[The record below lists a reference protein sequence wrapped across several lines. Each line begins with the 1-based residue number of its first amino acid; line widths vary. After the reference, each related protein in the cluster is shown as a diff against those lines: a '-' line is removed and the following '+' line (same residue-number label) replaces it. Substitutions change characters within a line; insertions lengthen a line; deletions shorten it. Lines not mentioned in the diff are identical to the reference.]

1 MLNTN
6 QNQTIEE
13 KRDYVNNL
21 IVNNNKKEIED
32 FLDKNGITL
41 KDLINLK
48 DILIFSIENNASY
61 EMVKYIVEQ
70 YDNLNYSIDFKLLDM
85 KAPLFS
91 AIASNKFRIADLLIQ
106 NGADI
111 NYELNY
117 LIILYY
123 LDSNNFLNKN
133 NLKYILNNGFN
144 VKNID
149 SYLINNFSDDIIKLI
164 FKYATYNKLFILRLL
179 DLYKNKKP
187 LSTKKLREI
196 MDEENNKLKVENDFY
211 MEAIDKEDY
220 NKIGTLLHYDN
231 DNNQEGEN
239 VGSLDIPNETNY
251 QKLFSLFGTYDRNNH
266 SGKKYDFVQ
275 KIKDRSLSFTIDDK
289 TINTYTVANI
299 DRIREDIKMLIKEG
313 AKEKITDYV
322 EEHCIEVKELNTS
335 DFDLLIYAIEN
346 TPDNQNGLIMI
357 LYLIVFAKYHN
368 FNYFIKDGD
377 SFKTP
382 LTAAVGNNKFLSA
395 EFLIDNGAEIDYK
408 FVDPENNNISYN
420 CLNYYYDNNKLN
432 KENLKYILTGEHT
445 FPAVVDT
452 PLIEKLINN
461 NDNEMAEY
469 LIIKVR
475 SLINFNLYKTAIMN
489 RNIDMVDKLYDIDPR
504 GLESVKDIADILID
518 LGAEDD
524 IVDTCLSKIRDPKLN
539 LYLSEFL
546 KDYCQYCY

>member
-1 MLNTN
+1 
-6 QNQTIEE
+6 
-13 KRDYVNNL
+13 
-21 IVNNNKKEIED
+21 
-32 FLDKNGITL
+32 
-41 KDLINLK
+41 
-48 DILIFSIENNASY
+48 
-61 EMVKYIVEQ
+61 MVKYIVEQ
-70 YDNLNYSIDFKLLDM
+70 YDNLNYSVDFKLLDM

-117 LIILYY
+117 LNILYY

-164 FKYATYNKLFILRLL
+164 FKYATYNKLFILGLL

-220 NKIGTLLHYDN
+220 NKLVPFFITIMIIIKKGK
-231 DNNQEGEN
+231 
-239 VGSLDIPNETNY
+239 I
-251 QKLFSLFGTYDRNNH
+251 NNH